1 MGGGGGWRGQGF
13 DKTEAGA
20 ASVGRTH
27 LNAPGCFWGGRVLH
41 GCTSRPEG
49 NLAVDAKIRCQWIP
63 ADWQDF
69 AAVQFG
75 IQKKHLVDVV
85 FA

>member
-1 MGGGGGWRGQGF
+1 
-13 DKTEAGA
+13 
-20 ASVGRTH
+20 
-27 LNAPGCFWGGRVLH
+27 
-41 GCTSRPEG
+41 
-49 NLAVDAKIRCQWIP
+49 LAVDAKIRCQWIP